1 MSSEDK
7 YLIDSSVKGSS
18 MSEQSMSGKLGV
30 LSGLEEEVEKEGL
43 NFPTCHNIQKH
54 RKTGCCSVSAK
65 TRIHPIPTTVHT

>member
-30 LSGLEEEVEKEGL
+30 LSDLEE
-43 NFPTCHNIQKH
+43 
-54 RKTGCCSVSAK
+54 
-65 TRIHPIPTTVHT
+65 